1 MSDGNL
7 LFGGIRSDCGM
18 VDVDGK
24 QSGNRERSGNR
35 PGQGPGR
42 PPWFAD
48 GGVQRLR
55 RLFHFGQGQRNNR
68 AAVRAHGEMVEHLL
82 AFVRGQRL
90 FDEGA
95 DLVRVGM
102 ALELERLA
110 HIGPVAAVDAL

>member
-7 LFGGIRSDCGM
+7 LFGGIRSDCRM

-24 QSGNRERSGNR
+24 QSGSGNRPGNR
-35 PGQGPGR
+35 PGQGPAR

-48 GGVQRLR
+48 GGMQRLR
-55 RLFHFGQGQRNNR
+55 RLFRFGQRQRNNR
-68 AAVRAHGEMVEHLL
+68 AALRAHGEMVEHLF

-102 ALELERLA
+102 VIELERLA